1 MTKKRAAI
9 YTRVSSALQRDNFS
23 IAGQKKLLEEV
34 CQRNGWE
41 IYEVYTDNGLT
52 GKNMN
57 RPALLK
63 MNEDA
68 ENGKFD
74 IILIYRLN
82 RLARNTKHM
91 IDMIDFYNKYNVEV
105 YSDTERFD
113 TSTASGRL
121 MLQILA
127 SMAEYD
133 RNQILENM
141 FAGLVSRAN
150 SGYYNGGQVLGYQQV
165 PGNKRMLAIVEKEAL
180 IVKRI
185 FDEYASGKGYRA
197 IANALNKDGYRTKKN
212 NPFDISAVKYILTN
226 IVYIGKVRY
235 LRYTGWNEKRRRG
248 FNPNPIIADGKH
260 TPIIDQDL
268 WDKVQTRMKKASKN
282 PMVNGKGENLLTGI
296 IRCPNPKCGSAH
308 AASNTTNTLKS
319 GEKKRIRYYSCSQF
333 RNKGASVCSANSI
346 RADVAEAYVFNRIQ
360 EVIFND
366 KVLQQVLENVNSSLE
381 AKPTEMKQRLVNK
394 KQQLEET
401 QVKLNNLNIA
411 LSTSPDL
418 IHTLKGTIDEYAS
431 TIEALKA
438 TIAEMEAH
446 KEDNIKQ
453 LTIEEIKPLLQAI
466 FKDMDRLDK
475 KQLKALYLSVVD
487 SIHFKKCKAPGKKH
501 DFFITLKINEDVLK
515 EVYNGIEP
523 EEALLSASSSLF
535 TEHETYYLRI

>member
-23 IAGQKKLLEEV
+23 ISGQRKLLEDVCKRNDWEV
-34 CQRNGWE
+34 YQ
-41 IYEVYTDNGLT
+41 VYTDNGLT

-57 RPALLK
+57 RPALLQ

-68 ENGKFD
+68 KNGKFD
-74 IILIYRLN
+74 VILIYRLN

-91 IDMIDFYNKYNVEV
+91 IDMVDFYNKYNVEV

-141 FAGLVSRAN
+141 LTGLISRAN
-150 SGYYNGGQVLGYQQV
+150 SGYYNGGQVLGYSQV
-165 PGNKRMLAIVEKEAL
+165 PGNKRALLIAEDEAI

-185 FDEYASGKGYRA
+185 FKEYASGRGYRA
-197 IANALNKDGYRTKKN
+197 IANALNKDGYRTKKD
-212 NPFDISAVKYILTN
+212 NPFDISAIKYILSN
-226 IVYIGKVRY
+226 VLYIGKVRY
-235 LRYTGWNEKRRRG
+235 LQYTGWNEKRRRG
-248 FNPNPIIADGKH
+248 YNPKPIIVEGKH
-260 TPIIDQDL
+260 TPIVDKDL
-268 WDKVQTRMKKASKN
+268 WDKVQARRKKASKH
-282 PMVNGKGENLLTGI
+282 PMINGKGENLLTGLV
-296 IRCPNPKCGSAH
+296 RCPACGSAH

-346 RADVAEAYVFNRIQ
+346 RADIAEAYVFKRIQ

-366 KVLQQVLENVNSSLE
+366 KVLQQVLDNVNKNLE
-381 AKPTEMKQRLVNK
+381 TKPTEMNQQITHK
-394 KQQLEET
+394 KQQLEEI

-418 IHTLKGTIDEYAS
+418 IHTLKATIEEYMS
-431 TIEALKA
+431 TIEALKT
-438 TIAEMEAH
+438 TIAEMELH
-446 KEDNIKQ
+446 KDDEVKQ
-453 LTIEEIKPLLQAI
+453 LTIEEIKPLLHVL
-466 FKDMDRLDK
+466 FKDMNRLDK
-475 KQLKALYLSVVD
+475 KQLKSLYLSVID
-487 SIHFKKCKAPGKKH
+487 SIHFKKCNESGKKH

-515 EVYNGIEP
+515 EVYNGIQP
-523 EEALLSASSSLF
+523 EEALLSASSLF
-535 TEHETYYLRI
+535 TDNETYYLYI

>member
-68 ENGKFD
+68 KNGKFD

-91 IDMIDFYNKYNVEV
+91 IDMVDFYNKYNVEV

-185 FDEYASGKGYRA
+185 FEEYASGKGYRA

-212 NPFDISAVKYILTN
+212 NTFDTNAVKYILTN
-226 IVYIGKVRY
+226 IVYIGKIRY
-235 LRYTGWNEKRRRG
+235 LKYTGWNEKRRRG

-268 WDKVQTRMKKASKN
+268 WDKVQIRMEKASKN
-282 PMVNGKGENLLTGI
+282 PMINGKGENLLTGI
-296 IRCPNPKCGSAH
+296 VRCCECGAAH
-308 AASNTTNTLKS
+308 AASKTTNTLKS

-346 RADVAEAYVFNRIQ
+346 RADIAEAYVFNRIQ

-366 KVLQQVLENVNSSLE
+366 KVLQQVLENVNHSLE
-381 AKPTEMKQRLVNK
+381 AKPTEMKQRLLNK

-431 TIEALKA
+431 TIEVLKT

-446 KEDNIKQ
+446 KEDDIKQ

-475 KQLKALYLSVVD
+475 KQLKALYLSVID
-487 SIHFKKCKAPGKKH
+487 AIHFKKCNEPGKKH

-515 EVYNGIEP
+515 EVYNGIQP

>member
-34 CQRNGWE
+34 CRRNDWE

-68 ENGKFD
+68 QNGKFD

-91 IDMIDFYNKYNVEV
+91 LDMIDFYNKYNVQVFSE
-105 YSDTERFD
+105 SERFE
-113 TSTASGRL
+113 TSSASGRL

-268 WDKVQTRMKKASKN
+268 WDKVQIRMEKASKN
-282 PMVNGKGENLLTGI
+282 PMLNGKGENLLTGI
-296 IRCPNPKCGSAH
+296 VRCPECGAAH

-381 AKPTEMKQRLVNK
+381 AKPTEMKQRLLNK

-418 IHTLKGTIDEYAS
+418 IHTLKGTIDDYAS
-431 TIEALKA
+431 TIEELKT
-438 TIAEMEAH
+438 TIAEIEAH
-446 KEDNIKQ
+446 KEDDIKQ
-453 LTIEEIKPLLQAI
+453 LTIDQIKPLLQAI
-466 FKDMDRLDK
+466 FKDMKQLDK
-475 KQLKALYLSVVD
+475 KQLKALYLSIID
-487 SIHFKKCKAPGKKH
+487 SIHFKKCKEPGKKH
-501 DFFITLKINEDVLK
+501 DIFITLKINEDILK
-515 EVYNGIEP
+515 EVYNGIQP

>member
-34 CQRNGWE
+34 CQKNDWE

-68 ENGKFD
+68 KNGKFD

-185 FDEYASGKGYRA
+185 FEEYASGKGYRA

-226 IVYIGKVRY
+226 IVYIGKIRY
-235 LRYTGWNEKRRRG
+235 LRYTSWNEKRRRG

-268 WDKVQTRMKKASKN
+268 WDKVQIRMEKASKN
-282 PMVNGKGENLLTGI
+282 PMINGKGENLLTRI
-296 IRCPNPKCGSAH
+296 VRCCECGAAH

-487 SIHFKKCKAPGKKH
+487 SIHFKKCKEPGKKH

>member
-68 ENGKFD
+68 KNGKFD

-185 FDEYASGKGYRA
+185 FEEYASGKGYRA

-226 IVYIGKVRY
+226 IVYIGKIRY
-235 LRYTGWNEKRRRG
+235 LRYTSWNEKRRRG

-268 WDKVQTRMKKASKN
+268 WDKVQIRMEKASKN
-282 PMVNGKGENLLTGI
+282 PMINGKGENLLTGI
-296 IRCPNPKCGSAH
+296 VRCCECGAAH
-308 AASNTTNTLKS
+308 AASKTTNTLKS

-431 TIEALKA
+431 TIEELKT

-487 SIHFKKCKAPGKKH
+487 SIHFKKCKEPGKKH

>member
-68 ENGKFD
+68 KNGKFD

-185 FDEYASGKGYRA
+185 FEEYASGKGYRA

-212 NPFDISAVKYILTN
+212 NTFDTNAVKYILTN
-226 IVYIGKVRY
+226 IVYIGKIRY
-235 LRYTGWNEKRRRG
+235 LRYTSWNEKRRRG

-268 WDKVQTRMKKASKN
+268 WDKVQIRMEKASKN
-282 PMVNGKGENLLTGI
+282 PMLNGKGENLLSGI
-296 IRCPNPKCGSAH
+296 VRCSECGAAH
-308 AASNTTNTLKS
+308 AASTTTNTLKS

-487 SIHFKKCKAPGKKH
+487 SIHFKKCKEPGKKH
-501 DFFITLKINEDVLK
+501 DFFITLKINADVLK

>member
-68 ENGKFD
+68 KNRKFD

-91 IDMIDFYNKYNVEV
+91 LDMIDFYSAYNIKV
-105 YSDTERFD
+105 YSHSENFD
-113 TSTASGRL
+113 TSTASGRFL
-121 MLQILA
+121 LGVLA
-127 SMAEYD
+127 SMSEYD
-133 RNQILENM
+133 RSQLLETL

-165 PGNKRMLAIVEKEAL
+165 PGNKRMLAIVEQEAL

-212 NPFDISAVKYILTN
+212 NPFDTNAVKYILTN
-226 IVYIGKVRY
+226 IVYIGKIRY

-296 IRCPNPKCGSAH
+296 VRCPKCGAAH

-346 RADVAEAYVFNRIQ
+346 RADVAEAYVFNRIK

-381 AKPTEMKQRLVNK
+381 AKPTEMKQRVLNK

-431 TIEALKA
+431 TIEVLKA

-446 KEDNIKQ
+446 KEDDIKQ

-487 SIHFKKCKAPGKKH
+487 AIHFKKCNEPGKKH

-515 EVYNGIEP
+515 EIYNGIEP
-523 EEALLSASSSLF
+523 EEALLSASSDLF